1 MNVDSKKIDAFLV
14 ELLTQVGENLRE
26 DSIKKMSVGTKK
38 NRNDLVTNFDKKTEK
53 FINTRIKEAYPEAT
67 IVSEEGYGDL
77 VKDMSGLVFFVDPI
91 DGTMNFVKRGDDFAS
106 MIGVYIDGEPLIGAI
121 IDVMDNEI
129 YHGGKEIGLFIDQT
143 PIDIPKNL
151 PLIEGL
157 VDISAPMALAN
168 KFDVQEVVKK
178 SSGLRVYGSAGII
191 FGHLLTGKEVMYM
204 SYLAPWD
211 LAAGRVL
218 CEAAG
223 MSVVSIDDSPIN
235 MLESQVVIVGTQ
247 KVASEA
253 LKTLKARQ

>member
-1 MNVDSKKIDAFLV
+1 MKVDSKAIDDFLV
-14 ELLTQVGENLRE
+14 DLLTKVGESLRT
-26 DSIKKMSVGTKK
+26 DSIQKMSVATKK
-38 NRNDLVTNFDKKTEK
+38 NRNDLVTNFDKKTEQ
-53 FINTRIKEAYPEAT
+53 FVNGEIKKAYPEAT

-106 MIGVYIDGEPLIGAI
+106 MIGVYIDGKPLNGAI

-129 YHGGKEIGLFIDQT
+129 YHGGKEIGLFINDKK
-143 PIDIPKNL
+143 IDDPKDL

-157 VDISAPMALAN
+157 VDVSAPMALSN
-168 KFDVQEVVKK
+168 KFDVQDVIKK
-178 SSGLRVYGSAGII
+178 SSGFRVYGSAGII

-211 LAAGRVL
+211 LAAGRVM

-223 MSVVSIDDSPIN
+223 MSVVSIDGAPIN

-247 KVASEA
+247 KVVSEA
-253 LKTLKARQ
+253 LGTLKTR

>member
-1 MNVDSKKIDAFLV
+1 MEIKSREIDKFLV
-14 ELLTQVGENLRE
+14 ELLNQVGANLRE
-26 DSIKKMSVGTKK
+26 DSVKKMSVDTKK
-38 NRNDLVTNFDKKTEK
+38 NRNDLVTNFDKKTER
-53 FINTRIKEAYPEAT
+53 FINDAIKKAYPQAT

-91 DGTMNFVKRGDDFAS
+91 DGTMNFVKRGDNFAS

-129 YHGGKEIGLFIDQT
+129 YHGGKEIGLFINDQR
-143 PIDIPKNL
+143 IEEPKNL

-157 VDISAPMALAN
+157 VDVSAPMALSN
-168 KFDVQEVVKK
+168 RFSVQDVIKK
-178 SSGLRVYGSAGII
+178 SSGFRVYGSAGII

-211 LAAGRVL
+211 LAAGRVM

-223 MSVVSIDDSPIN
+223 MSVVSIDGAPIN

-247 KVASEA
+247 KVVSEA
-253 LKTLKARQ
+253 LKTLKTR

>member
-121 IDVMDNEI
+121 IDVTDNEI
-129 YHGGKEIGLFIDQT
+129 YHGGKEIGLFIDQK

-253 LKTLKARQ
+253 LKTLKAR

>member
-1 MNVDSKKIDAFLV
+1 MNVDSKEIDTFLV
-14 ELLTQVGENLRE
+14 ELLTEVGKSLRE

-53 FINTRIKEAYPEAT
+53 FINTAIKKAYPEAT

-143 PIDIPKNL
+143 PIDNPKDL

-157 VDISAPMALAN
+157 VDVSAPMALAN
-168 KFDVQEVVKK
+168 KFAVQEVIKK

-191 FGHLLTGKEVMYM
+191 FGHLLAGKEVMYM

-253 LKTLKARQ
+253 LKTLKAR

>member
-14 ELLTQVGENLRE
+14 ELLTQVGKNLRE

-253 LKTLKARQ
+253 LKTLKAR

>member
-1 MNVDSKKIDAFLV
+1 
-14 ELLTQVGENLRE
+14 
-26 DSIKKMSVGTKK
+26 
-38 NRNDLVTNFDKKTEK
+38 FDKKTEK

-247 KVASEA
+247 K
-253 LKTLKARQ
+253 

>member
-1 MNVDSKKIDAFLV
+1 MNVDSKEIDEFLV
-14 ELLTQVGENLRE
+14 SLLRKVGKNLRE
-26 DSIKKMSVGTKK
+26 DSIKKMSVATKK

-53 FINTRIKEAYPEAT
+53 FINNEIKQSYPEAT

-91 DGTMNFVKRGDDFAS
+91 DGTMNFVKRGDNFAS
-106 MIGVYIDGEPLIGAI
+106 MIGVYIDGQPLIGAI

-129 YHGGKEIGLFIDQT
+129 YHGGKEIGLYIDNEKINT
-143 PIDIPKNL
+143 PKNL
-151 PLIEGL
+151 PLVEGL
-157 VDISAPMALAN
+157 VDVSAPMALSN
-168 KFDVQEVVKK
+168 RFSVQDVIKK
-178 SSGLRVYGSAGII
+178 SSGFRVYGSAGII

-211 LAAGRVL
+211 LAAGRVM

-223 MSVVSIDDSPIN
+223 LSVVSIDGAPIN

-247 KVASEA
+247 KVVSEA
-253 LKTLKARQ
+253 LKTLKTR

>member
-14 ELLTQVGENLRE
+14 ELLTKVGANLRE

-38 NRNDLVTNFDKKTEK
+38 NRNDLVTNFDKKTEQ
-53 FINTRIKEAYPEAT
+53 FVNSEIKKAYPEAT

-143 PIDIPKNL
+143 PIDSPKNL

-168 KFDVQEVVKK
+168 KFGVQEVVKK

-191 FGHLLTGKEVMYM
+191 FGHLLTGKEIMYM

-253 LKTLKARQ
+253 LKTLKAR